1 MRRKIF
7 KPQNVIRM
15 KKILSTLLVAIFAS
29 LVHAQITGE
38 FMGLT
43 MGISS
48 MEDAIEVLEE
58 EWIEYEVDDSSSS
71 IHFEHDVELEGYEAE
86 EGFMMF
92 YNDQLV
98 MLMVMTTCDEDTE
111 NCKYIKRGLKTN
123 YVDLED
129 DLSNLLIHSMLSDVE
144 SKWVKK
150 DDRMSVFYA
159 SEDGELVWG
168 YAMPIDNVIKSIY
181 DVMEGTID
189 YLNLLDDLMGL

>member
-1 MRRKIF
+1 MAR
-7 KPQNVIRM
+7 PTVM
-15 KKILSTLLVAIFAS
+15 
-29 LVHAQITGE
+29 
-38 FMGLT
+38 
-43 MGISS
+43 
-48 MEDAIEVLEE
+48 
-58 EWIEYEVDDSSSS
+58 
-71 IHFEHDVELEGYEAE
+71 
-86 EGFMMF
+86 
-92 YNDQLV
+92 

>member
-1 MRRKIF
+1 MF
-7 KPQNVIRM
+7 KLQNVIRM

-92 YNDQLV
+92 FNDQLV
-98 MLMVMTTCDEDTE
+98 MLMVMITV
-111 NCKYIKRGLKTN
+111 NLG
-123 YVDLED
+123 VM
-129 DLSNLLIHSMLSDVE
+129 NLLPIPALDGGHLLIYAVEVIRRKPLSE
-144 SKWVKK
+144 K
-150 DDRMSVFYA
+150 
-159 SEDGELVWG
+159 L
-168 YAMPIDNVIKSIY
+168 
-181 DVMEGTID
+181 EGTI
-189 YLNLLDDLMGL
+189 NAVGLLLMLALAVLIAIKDIITL